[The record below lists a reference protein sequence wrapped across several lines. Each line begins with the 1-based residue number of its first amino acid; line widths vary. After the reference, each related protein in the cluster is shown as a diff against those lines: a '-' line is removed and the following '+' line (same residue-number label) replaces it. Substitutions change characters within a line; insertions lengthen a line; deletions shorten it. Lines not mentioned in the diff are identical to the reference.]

1 MRRSTVNRIPPGL
14 FLWLLF
20 NLPKFIRLF
29 IRLFK
34 DPRVPWHLKAVVIGA
49 LIYVLSPIDL
59 VPGFLAPVLGQIDD
73 VIILVAAIRYF
84 LKRCPQDV
92 LWEHVR
98 AIEGG
103 T

>member
-1 MRRSTVNRIPPGL
+1 MRKSVVDRIPPGL
-14 FLWLLF
+14 LLRLLL

-34 DPRVPWHLKAVVIGA
+34 DPRVPWYLKAVVIGA

-59 VPGFLAPVLGQIDD
+59 VPGFLAPILGQIDD
-73 VIILVAAIRYF
+73 VIILITAVRYF
-84 LKRCPQDV
+84 LKKCPQDV